1 MKKKNVVYLILML
14 LLSTGVVHAIITN
27 KVFLMEIFDG
37 CIAEGKDYDNLVKM
51 TGVGGSFEY
60 CGCATNEISK
70 NMNIKDLMKVGVEM
84 IAEGGDS
91 IQGEMSD
98 KQLAIAL
105 KNKNLSNA
113 IVDCMSQVME

>member
-1 MKKKNVVYLILML
+1 
-14 LLSTGVVHAIITN
+14 
-27 KVFLMEIFDG
+27 
-37 CIAEGKDYDNLVKM
+37 
-51 TGVGGSFEY
+51 
-60 CGCATNEISK
+60 
-70 NMNIKDLMKVGVEM
+70 MKVGVEM